1 MLRVI
6 DVDYLGKYRLK
17 LSFNN
22 GEILTKAR
30 RNYPGKLATKARRH
44 EEKVMRSGRSLQAK
58 LPDYTINNL

>member
-22 GEILTKAR
+22 GEILPKTRRNQPGKSHKGTKAQR
-30 RNYPGKLATKARRH
+30 KTNAVGTVATGKTARLH
-44 EEKVMRSGRSLQAK
+44 YQ
-58 LPDYTINNL
+58 